1 MKKRTF
7 NILTL
12 LLLFVFSLSIFSG
25 CTKKSIATKDE
36 FSKLKDKG
44 YVVVGLDDTFAPM
57 GFRDDKGNIVG
68 FDVVEISPPYE
79 RGDNT
84 SILGAKIIREALL
97 AY

>member
-1 MKKRTF
+1 
-7 NILTL
+7 LAEL
-12 LLLFVFSLSIFSG
+12 
-25 CTKKSIATKDE
+25 
-36 FSKLKDKG
+36 
-44 YVVVGLDDTFAPM
+44 
-57 GFRDDKGNIVG
+57 NIVG